1 MSQSIT
7 DIKTKENDEKVDE
20 EKNKG
25 FSFKS
30 YALLLLLFMLV
41 TSDIFNETVLSCVPS
56 ATEGRDATMTGAII
70 SGIILCIAHA
80 VIINNM

>member
-1 MSQSIT
+1 MSQSIEK
-7 DIKTKENDEKVDE
+7 IKTEESAETTDE

-41 TSDIFNETVLSCVPS
+41 TSDIFVETVLSCVPGS
-56 ATEGRDATMTGAII
+56 TEARETTFQGAIV

-80 VIINNM
+80 IVLSHI